1 MEGASEQLYAGSWPV
16 ERFPRRLRKLRPR
29 KHRGEGRADRG
40 AAAGAAVREPHG
52 RGSGRRQTGYDGS
65 DGPEAGG
72 DRLLVPAA
80 GSAPRPP
87 RTSAEP
93 VATKSRRLSGRV
105 RNALKSRWT
114 HLGLFNPP
122 GKRRWGPRA
131 PSFARV
137 LHGLAAPDGSAPK
150 AKRPAARSDVAPL
163 GDMHRV
169 GERPRGARPAGST
182 PRHAP
187 SRLSDGLRATGAATL
202 RLELP
207 AEPRLLPPISGC
219 SQRRSSEDR
228 SNHGNPPN
236 RRLAAMMQLDDDH

>member
-1 MEGASEQLYAGSWPV
+1 M

-40 AAAGAAVREPHG
+40 AAAGAAVREPRG
-52 RGSGRRQTGYDGS
+52 RGSGRRYTRYDGS
-65 DGPEAGG
+65 GGPEAGG

-93 VATKSRRLSGRV
+93 AAPKSRRVSGRV
-105 RNALKSRWT
+105 RNARKGRRA
-114 HLGLFNPP
+114 HLGLLAHVLM
-122 GKRRWGPRA
+122 RRWRPRA
-131 PSFARV
+131 PPFTRV
-137 LHGLAAPDGSAPK
+137 LHALAAPDGSAPK

-182 PRHAP
+182 PRRAP

-207 AEPRLLPPISGC
+207 AEPRLLPPIGGC
-219 SQRRSSEDR
+219 SQRRSSEGR
-228 SNHGNPPN
+228 SNHGNSDK
-236 RRLAAMMQLDDDH
+236 RALASLMACSR